1 MNYFELTENLA
12 FGSQPGRKDMA
23 SLVNKGIKTLVN
35 LRFADEEEPE
45 LPPEAERKAA
55 EELGMNFVHIPVSA
69 SNMDDA
75 LSEEIHE
82 ALHEARKDG
91 PVFVH

>member
-1 MNYFELTENLA
+1 MHYFELAENLA
-12 FGSQPGRKDMA
+12 FGSQPGRKDME
-23 SLVNKGIKTLVN
+23 SLANKGIITLVN

-45 LPPEAERKAA
+45 LPPEAERIAA
-55 EELGMNFVHIPVSA
+55 QELGMNFVHIPVSA
-69 SNMDDA
+69 ANMDDP
-75 LSEEIHE
+75 LSGEIHE